1 VKEQAVS
8 IDIPAGR
15 YALDPVHSSLQ
26 FATRFVGARVRGT
39 FGGLSGA
46 LEIAEELAKSSV
58 LAQIDL
64 ATVSTG
70 VGARDEHLRSA
81 DYFDTA
87 SHPVAAFAST
97 GLVEDG
103 DRFLLAGELT
113 IRGTTRPVELE
124 ARFTGDGED
133 HTGAFRVGFTASGR
147 VSRSAFGVNGNV
159 SKTGGPLLIGD
170 ATEITLEVQAVQES

>member
-1 VKEQAVS
+1 MS
-8 IDIPAGR
+8 IDIPPGR

-39 FGGLSGA
+39 FGELSGA
-46 LEIAEELAKSSV
+46 LEIAEDLTKSSV
-58 LAQIDL
+58 QVQIDV

-70 VGARDEHLRSA
+70 VVARDGHLRTA

-87 SHPVAAFAST
+87 NHPVATFTSS
-97 GLVEDG
+97 GLVDDG

-113 IRGTTRPVELE
+113 LRGTTRPVELE
-124 ARFTGDGED
+124 VRFTGDGED
-133 HTGAFRVGFTASGR
+133 QTGAFRVGFTASGR

-170 ATEITLEVQAVQES
+170 TTEITVEVQAIQES